1 MIQDV
6 NQEHSLIFH
15 EYFHFCDLQ
24 PSLESHLFRE
34 TRRTMNGRVLIFP
47 FSPPEGS
54 HFSGEGDINVRL
66 TRLKPSEAGLL
77 V

>member
-1 MIQDV
+1 
-6 NQEHSLIFH
+6 
-15 EYFHFCDLQ
+15 
-24 PSLESHLFRE
+24 
-34 TRRTMNGRVLIFP
+34 MNGRVLIFP